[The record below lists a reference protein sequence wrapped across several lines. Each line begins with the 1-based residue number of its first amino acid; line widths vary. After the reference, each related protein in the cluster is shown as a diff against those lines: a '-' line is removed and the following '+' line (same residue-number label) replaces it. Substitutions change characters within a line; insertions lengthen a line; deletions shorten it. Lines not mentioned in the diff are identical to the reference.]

1 MVGSIIKY
9 DHQSGYS
16 TKNMV
21 KLVEKYVGGGRM
33 RTFNYMSLKDCLW
46 DSEILGYLTRI
57 HEYKGKQE
65 LYLRQK
71 PDVLDRLIE
80 IARIQSTEASNKIE
94 GIITTST
101 RIQQLCA
108 EKTTPRNRNEEE
120 ISGYRDA
127 LALIHENY
135 EYIEIK
141 ASHILQLHRELY
153 RYSQSNFG
161 GHFKNTQNVI
171 AEVRKDGTQVVRF
184 MPLAPYETPQ
194 AIDSICEQFNMAI
207 VKEVVDPLILIP
219 IFINDFLCIHPFNDG
234 NGRMSRLLTT
244 LLLYRCGFV
253 VGRYISL
260 EKKIEQHKEQYYD
273 VLEQSGFGWHE
284 EKNDPTAFI
293 KYLLGIILASYRDF
307 EERVNIVDEKLPA
320 LEMVRRAI
328 DNKIGKFTK
337 SEIMELVPS
346 LGKTSIGNALKTLV
360 DEGYLE
366 KYGKGKGTFYVRK

>member
-16 TKNMV
+16 TKIMV